1 MVKERRG
8 GDDCIVKVVRA
19 HTVGSWCLSSTGEAS
34 GGWQGLSLYLA
45 GVARVFNSHVSGLL
59 GGASGTEPV
68 CQCRR
73 HNET

>member
-1 MVKERRG
+1 MG
-8 GDDCIVKVVRA
+8 F
-19 HTVGSWCLSSTGEAS
+19 WCLSSTGEAS

-59 GGASGTEPV
+59 GGASGKEPV